1 MEIFKSLVSLK
12 KQSTF
17 GNATDGFPQIWVV
30 TRHQYGISALVSQT
44 SFGGETSGSITK
56 CHLSSQAKLLFNGG
70 CINWGQLKTTN
81 KINRN
86 CYRINKNEN
95 FWLHQIK
102 KSQVF
107 INPLKFPI
115 NPPLDLGLFISN
127 TFKRGQGGGGGFIGM
142 GDLFHLVKM
151 VV

>member
-1 MEIFKSLVSLK
+1 MVSPPNDVWETSAEIPYWWCI
-12 KQSTF
+12 T
-17 GNATDGFPQIWVV
+17 TQIWVV

>member
-1 MEIFKSLVSLK
+1 MVSPPNDVWETSAEIPYWWCI
-12 KQSTF
+12 T
-17 GNATDGFPQIWVV
+17 TQIWVV

-127 TFKRGQGGGGGFIGM
+127 TFKRGQGGGGFIGM